1 MLAPWRDDDFS
12 VVEIGIGVNGDLGF
26 SPAAQGVNAE
36 GGASLK
42 MWQEFFTRAQIWG
55 LDINKATHL
64 ETERIKTYQINQDS
78 REQLEAFA
86 AQARA
91 GTPPRIRCVLDDG
104 SHASV
109 HQQLTMG
116 VFFPLLE
123 PGGVYILEDL
133 HYQCFHREEGDANQ
147 GYELEEDTK
156 TVDVLQAKQPRLTP
170 RLAQI
175 LSKILHRIC
184 SCRPG

>member
-1 MLAPWRDDDFS
+1 MRAATALARVVDPVDDTA
-12 VVEIGIGVNGDLGF
+12 VTQLG
-26 SPAAQGVNAE
+26 QGVVD
-36 GGASLK
+36 G
-42 MWQEFFTRAQIWG
+42 
-55 LDINKATHL
+55 
-64 ETERIKTYQINQDS
+64 DS

-156 TVDVLQAKQPRLTP
+156 TVDVLQANPDA
-170 RLAQI
+170 RLADSFSNNLAQN
-175 LSKILHRIC
+175 LLVPTSLTRCACWLVHRSTWTTAS
-184 SCRPG
+184 SCRCSSRRAGRGGRPTT